1 MSKKTD
7 KMLDKMADEITR
19 NVMKKDST
27 IHYKEGFVISR
38 YFIGKM
44 SEMITEW
51 VEDFVRKEFLE
62 KEKELF

>member
-19 NVMKKDST
+19 NVMKKEDIS
-27 IHYKEGFVISR
+27 YREGFVISR
-38 YFIGKM
+38 YFLGKA

-51 VEDFVRKEFLE
+51 VEDFVRKEFLK
-62 KEKELF
+62 KES